1 MANQKLTMEEFN
13 RICTECGLTPDVKRN
28 EQCFGEASY
37 FTYTHPISDTPIE
50 FACYEEFSED
60 DNIYISVGVPS
71 QFNMA
76 LGDYPSERIST
87 DFPFIAEARIRSCIE
102 NQKRFLDAEL
112 EARNKTTIP
121 FNKFIDF
128 MAKKYPFWR
137 NVTVELSCP
146 FKEFMNKIEGATVQF
161 NAGDV
166 SATFKEST

>member
-1 MANQKLTMEEFN
+1 MANQKFTMEEFN

-37 FTYTHPISDTPIE
+37 FTYTHPISDKPIE
-50 FACYEEFSED
+50 FAYYEEFCED

-87 DFPFIAEARIRSCIE
+87 DFPFIAEERIRSCIE
-102 NQKRFLDAEL
+102 NQKRFLDEEL

-128 MAKKYPFWR
+128 MSKKYPCWR

-146 FKEFMNKIEGATVQF
+146 FNEFMKKIEGATVQF
-161 NAGDV
+161 NTGDV
-166 SATFKEST
+166 SATFKETT